1 MKKLFKQI
9 LFGAA
14 IFAGMGLFVGCDM
27 MTNDEIEKLIEEKLK
42 ENNQNNNANSEN
54 TNSGNSNVDSGSSNN
69 GNNSNTETP
78 ENGNNNGESSS
89 NATADAT
96 PPVELAG
103 TTWVAYEEWT
113 GYYDEDLGEYIECEV
128 YEEVTL
134 SFTETT
140 LSCSSKTYKKE
151 DDSLVDEWDYGEP
164 INYYVQG
171 DIIIVNIPTEGQP
184 IYFSKEDCIIW
195 GDMGGKFY
203 RVEE

>member
-1 MKKLFKQI
+1 MKNLFKHI

-14 IFAGMGLFVGCDM
+14 IFAGMGLFVGCDT
-27 MTNDEIEKLIEEKLK
+27 MTDDEIEKLINDKL
-42 ENNQNNNANSEN
+42 N
-54 TNSGNSNVDSGSSNN
+54 D
-69 GNNSNTETP
+69 
-78 ENGNNNGESSS
+78 

-103 TTWVAYEEWT
+103 TTWVAYDEWT

-128 YEEVTL
+128 YREETL

-140 LSCSSKTYKKE
+140 LSYSSKTYKKE
-151 DDSLVDEWDYGEP
+151 DDSLLEEWNLSDDP

-171 DIIIVNIPTEGQP
+171 NIIITNIPVTEQP
-184 IYFSKEDCIIW
+184 FYLPKEDCIIW
-195 GDMGGKFY
+195 AWLVGSKFY

>member
-1 MKKLFKQI
+1 MKNLFKHI

-14 IFAGMGLFVGCDM
+14 IFAGMGLFVGCDT
-27 MTNDEIEKLIEEKLK
+27 MTNDEIEKLINDKL
-42 ENNQNNNANSEN
+42 N
-54 TNSGNSNVDSGSSNN
+54 
-69 GNNSNTETP
+69 
-78 ENGNNNGESSS
+78 ESSS

-103 TTWVAYEEWT
+103 TTWVAYEEMT
-113 GYYDEDLGEYIECEV
+113 IYEYDEDLDENIKCEF
-128 YEEVTL
+128 YEETTL

-140 LSCSSKTYKKE
+140 LSYSRKTYKKE

-171 DIIIVNIPTEGQP
+171 NIIITNIPVTEQP
-184 IYFSKEDCIIW
+184 FYLPKEDCIIW
-195 GDMGGKFY
+195 AWPVGSKFY